1 MTLVRAVRSAWG
13 WFRARAAY
21 LLALLPVLTDWI
33 DSGHW
38 PQHLHELATE
48 VVIGL
53 LVLVGVWLLYRRGD
67 RFKQLAE
74 TDALTGLGNR
84 LRFRADLADAIARA
98 HQSGRRLALAFIDVD
113 DFKLI
118 NDRFGHLAG
127 DDVLREVGTVL
138 QRSVRDGV
146 DGCYRLGGDEFA
158 VLVSTVDARTAIAA
172 LNRAFARASATLT
185 DVQMSC
191 SVGVITLG
199 ASDGPA
205 EFVRR
210 ADELMYAAKR
220 GAFVESSP
228 DAAFGKL
235 KSGGPRRL
243 SSALLLPF

>member
-1 MTLVRAVRSAWG
+1 MSVAWA
-13 WFRARAAY
+13 WLRARVAY

-53 LVLVGVWLLYRRGD
+53 LMLVGVWLLYRRGD

-84 LRFRADLADAIARA
+84 LRFRADLAEAIAKAR
-98 HQSGRRLALAFIDVD
+98 QSGQRLALAFIDVD

-127 DDVLREVGTVL
+127 DDVLREVGRVL
-138 QRSVRDGV
+138 RRGVRDGV
-146 DGCYRLGGDEFA
+146 DHCYRIGGDEFA
-158 VLVSTVDARTAIAA
+158 VLVTTMDASSAITA
-172 LNRAFARASATLT
+172 LHRAFAQASSNLT
-185 DVQMSC
+185 HVHMSC
-191 SVGVITLG
+191 SVGVISLG

-220 GAFVESSP
+220 GEVIETSAE
-228 DAAFGKL
+228 AAFGKVT
-235 KSGGPRRL
+235 SGRDPGLHFAP
-243 SSALLLPF
+243 ALLPF